1 MGDSKKGNRYSI
13 ELKKEVCEYSNNHN
27 FEDSAAKF
35 GLCNPKIISKWRRDL
50 GYPTL
55 GRGFRRSRS
64 SEFKHE
70 VCQYYDNH
78 THDETVEKFGISE
91 VSLFR
96 WRRELGYRNKSLGY
110 NLYMESLQPAMQKR
124 QSHDIVM
131 TKMENGNLKGRI
143 AVLED
148 RLKDA
153 TYLLQQ
159 VVEDL
164 NGKDLM

>member
-1 MGDSKKGNRYSI
+1 MSTVI
-13 ELKKEVCEYSNNHN
+13 ITTLKILRLSL
-27 FEDSAAKF
+27 
-35 GLCNPKIISKWRRDL
+35 LCNPKIISKWRRDL

-78 THDETVEKFGISE
+78 TQGMERSLVFQRFHCLGGVENS
-91 VSLFR
+91 VN
-96 WRRELGYRNKSLGY
+96 RNKSLGY
-110 NLYMESLQPAMQKR
+110 NLYMESLQRMQKR

-131 TKMENGNLKGRI
+131 TKMENGDLKGRI
-143 AVLED
+143 AVLEVK
-148 RLKDA
+148 LKDA
-153 TYLLQQ
+153 TYLLEQ
-159 VVEDL
+159 VVQDL